1 MTAQNHR
8 ISNIT
13 FFVLLALF
21 LAIFTVMIWPYLFAL
36 VMGVMLAMLTR
47 PLYYLLVRR
56 GVGPKGSAALS
67 LAAILLAVIVPLV
80 VFAAVAINQGI
91 ALFTHLSSE
100 NGLVF
105 LRSVVAAGTSFK
117 PLYWVVDSPADLQQ
131 KGLEFLQSAG
141 AALSKIILVQ
151 AASLPDLA
159 LKLIITLL
167 TWFSMLFEGEGFL
180 KWLLSKVPL
189 ELGLRSRLI
198 GSLKATTASTVWAS
212 SAAAASQAVL
222 VMAGFWVLG
231 VPGIFLAAGA
241 TFIFAWIPI
250 LGSLPVCAAGA
261 IYLYFQGSMFK
272 LIGMAA
278 VAVAA
283 GLIDNV
289 VRPIVLKGHGDMHP
303 LLAMV
308 AIFSGIQLF
317 GILGVIFGPVVA
329 AMLLSLLNSWSTG
342 TLSDPAPDK
351 S

>member
-1 MTAQNHR
+1 MTAQDHR

-21 LAIFTVMIWPYLFAL
+21 LAVFTMMIWPYLFAL
-36 VMGVMLAMLTR
+36 VIGVMLAILTR
-47 PLYYLLVRR
+47 PLYNLLVRA
-56 GVGPKGSAALS
+56 GVSPKGSAALS
-67 LAAILLAVIVPLV
+67 LAGILLAVIAPLA
-80 VFAAVAINQGI
+80 VFTAVAVNQGI
-91 ALFTHLSSE
+91 ALFNYLSNE
-100 NGLVF
+100 NGLMF
-105 LRSVVAAGTSFK
+105 LHSAVSAVTSFK

-131 KGLEFLQSAG
+131 KGLEFLKSAG
-141 AALSKIILVQ
+141 AALSTVILVQ
-151 AASLPDLA
+151 AASLPDMA
-159 LKLIITLL
+159 LKFIITLL
-167 TWFSMLFEGEGFL
+167 TWFSMLSEGDTFL

-189 ELGLRSRLI
+189 EPGLRHRLI

-212 SAAAASQAVL
+212 SAAAAAQAVL
-222 VMAGFWVLG
+222 VMAGFWALG

-261 IYLYFQGSMFK
+261 IYLYFQGSVIK
-272 LIGMAA
+272 LAGMAV
-278 VAVAA
+278 VAAAA

-329 AMLLSLLNSWSTG
+329 AMLLSLLNSWSSG
-342 TLSDPAPDK
+342 TAPNPTPDK
-351 S
+351 

>member
-21 LAIFTVMIWPYLFAL
+21 LAVFSLMIWPYLFAL

-47 PLYYLLVRR
+47 PLYAQLVRR
-56 GVGPKGSAALS
+56 GAGPKVSAAVS
-67 LAAILLAVIVPLV
+67 LAVILLAVIVPLA
-80 VFAAVAINQGI
+80 VFAAVALNQGI
-91 ALFTHLSSE
+91 DLFNYLSSD

-105 LRSVVAAGTSFK
+105 LRSAVAAVTNFK
-117 PLYWVVDSPADLQQ
+117 PLYWVVNSPADLQQ
-131 KGLEFLQSAG
+131 KGLEFLKSA
-141 AALSKIILVQ
+141 ASALSTVILVQ

-159 LKLIITLL
+159 LKFIITLL
-167 TWFSMLFEGEGFL
+167 TWFSMLSEGDIFL
-180 KWLLSKVPL
+180 KWLLGKVPL
-189 ELGLRSRLI
+189 EPGLRNRLI
-198 GSLKATTASTVWAS
+198 DSLKATTASTVWAS

-222 VMAGFWVLG
+222 VMAGFWILG

-261 IYLYFQGSMFK
+261 IYLYFQGSMVK
-272 LIGMAA
+272 MAA
-278 VAVAA
+278 MAVVAVAA

-308 AIFSGIQLF
+308 SIFSGIQLF

-329 AMLLSLLNSWSTG
+329 AMLLSLLNSWSVG
-342 TLSDPAPDK
+342 TLSDAAPDR